1 MKDSTGEKSAQREAQ
16 TPGAIYRCRVAFRP
30 IYDFEVS
37 GGMRATQRVAEV
49 TWTGYGGGEGDGGD
63 PGRRAESGEELFF
76 VFYQKRRPFFKPG
89 SVRAVVAASVVV
101 HRSRQWR
108 YEY

>member
-1 MKDSTGEKSAQREAQ
+1 MKDSTSERSAQKLK

-30 IYDFEVS
+30 ICYFEVS

-49 TWTGYGGGEGDGGD
+49 TWTGNGGEGGEGG
-63 PGRRAESGEELFF
+63 GRRAREELFF
-76 VFYQKRRPFFKPG
+76 VFYQKRRPFFKLG
-89 SVRAVVAASVVV
+89 SVRAAMAAGIVV
-101 HRSRQWR
+101 HRSRQRR